1 VGGVIQAAS
10 LVAGGVLFMVGIYAV
25 VFKDNLIKKV
35 MGLTFIGDAVN
46 LILIAMDYKEGGIV
60 PIILP
65 GMNPEVFASQA
76 AYPLTIALVL
86 TNIVIA
92 VATISLIL
100 GLCIKIYGKKG
111 TLSSRRVWQDEQ

>member
-1 VGGVIQAAS
+1 MQTASFLTAGALFLVG
-10 LVAGGVLFMVGIYAV
+10 LYAV
-25 VFKDNLIKKV
+25 SFKDNLIKKV

-46 LILIAMDYKEGGIV
+46 LFLIAMDYRVGGIV
-60 PIILP
+60 PIMLP
-65 GMNPEVFASQA
+65 GMEPHEFAAKA

-100 GLCIKIYGKKG
+100 GLAIRIHGSKG
-111 TLSSRRVWQDEQ
+111 TLSSRRIWKNEQ

>member
-1 VGGVIQAAS
+1 MIQEASFVTAGFLFLVGV
-10 LVAGGVLFMVGIYAV
+10 YAV
-25 VFKDNLIKKV
+25 VFKDNIVKKA

-46 LILIAMDYKEGGIV
+46 LFLIAMDYKVGGIV

-65 GMNPEVFASQA
+65 GMSPAEFGSKA

-100 GLCIKIYGKKG
+100 GLCIKIHGKTK
-111 TLSSRRVWQDEQ
+111 TLSARRIWGASK

>member
-1 VGGVIQAAS
+1 MIQLAS
-10 LVAGGVLFMVGIYAV
+10 FITAGVLFLIGLYAV

-46 LILIAMDYKEGGIV
+46 LVLIAMDYKVGGIV

-65 GMNPEVFASQA
+65 GMDPAEFASKA

-86 TNIVIA
+86 TN
-92 VATISLIL
+92 
-100 GLCIKIYGKKG
+100 
-111 TLSSRRVWQDEQ
+111 

>member
-1 VGGVIQAAS
+1 MIPIQTASFLTGGI
-10 LVAGGVLFMVGIYAV
+10 LFTIGIYAV

-35 MGLTFIGDAVN
+35 MGLAFIGDGAN
-46 LILIAMDYKEGGIV
+46 LILIAMGYRQGGIV

-65 GMNPEVFASQA
+65 GMGAGEFAAKA

-100 GLCIKIYGKKG
+100 GLCIKIYSKHRS
-111 TLSSRRVWQDEQ
+111 LSTRRIWPDEQ